1 MQSQEQPNNSAE
13 TNNNSADG
21 SIESSIG
28 IENSIENETVN
39 KVDENPEIREE
50 NHAPQSES
58 EAVQEISEDLTESA
72 PTAEIESE
80 TTEIQEI
87 AAEAVEESSMNG
99 IQEEVSD
106 KDSGLAQELIEKIEE
121 SPVVEAVVEAVESAK
136 EKLEEVVEDVK
147 ESISAAVKSDVS
159 NSDSSEEDDEEEIHE
174 DHDEELEDQIAW
186 DELSREE
193 LRDKFLACLENVAA
207 KDVRNKVIKIRD
219 AYKKVK
225 DEEIATKKERYLENG
240 GIEEDFETPFDTVD
254 EEFQA
259 CNKKFREL
267 RAKIRENKEKELEKN
282 LEMREG
288 LIEELK
294 ALLDD
299 ANDIPKKFDKL
310 KEIENNWRAI
320 GHVPQLRAE
329 ELWKNFRFHR
339 QNFYDLIH
347 INNELRELDQKKN
360 LELKTELCEKAEA
373 LMLNDSIRESLDEY
387 KVLHDQWKE
396 IGHVA
401 KDVNES
407 IWERFKA
414 AGDRLYER
422 RREFIESQE
431 SVYAENLEKKKA
443 IIEKTKELMTSLPF
457 DAHAK
462 WQEASDLFAAFMEEW
477 KQAGFASRKENEAVW
492 EEFKSLRED
501 FYNQKE
507 SFYKDLRNAQNENYK
522 TKVDLCMKAEELK
535 ESSDWKKTG
544 EILKDLQ
551 EQWKKSGPVAKK
563 HSDKL
568 WKRFRTACDEFFNQR
583 KEHFAEMSG
592 EQEENLKKKEELI
605 AKIQAYEHAEDG
617 NETFEAIKGFQNEW
631 IEIGHVPIKQ
641 KDKIQKTCRTAID
654 AQFAKLKSVTAETRK
669 AAFKAQVQSL
679 GSDKGGK
686 DKLQYQ
692 RNVVQEKIK
701 RLQSDVQTLENNIG
715 FFGNS
720 KSKAAEEMK
729 RDIEKKISKA
739 KEEIGQLKDQM
750 KILRES

>member
-13 TNNNSADG
+13 TNNISADG
-21 SIESSIG
+21 SIESPIG
-28 IENSIENETVN
+28 IENSSEIETVKN
-39 KVDENPEIREE
+39 MDENPEVQEE
-50 NHAPQSES
+50 NHSSQLES
-58 EAVQEISEDLTESA
+58 EAVQEISADLSESA
-72 PTAEIESE
+72 PTAEVESE
-80 TTEIQEI
+80 TEEILLNETNDIQKEDPGLISEI
-87 AAEAVEESSMNG
+87 IEEIKESPLAEALVET
-99 IQEEVSD
+99 
-106 KDSGLAQELIEKIEE
+106 
-121 SPVVEAVVEAVESAK
+121 VESATEK
-136 EKLEEVVEDVK
+136 EEELVEDVK
-147 ESISAAVKSDVS
+147 ETISAIAKTDAII
-159 NSDSSEEDDEEEIHE
+159 SDSAEEDEEEDIHE

-193 LRDKFLACLENVAA
+193 LRDKFLVCLENVAA

-240 GIEEDFETPFDTVD
+240 GLEEDFEIPFDTVD

-347 INNELRELDQKKN
+347 INNELRELDHKKN

-443 IIEKTKELMTSLPF
+443 IIDKTKELMTSLPF

-462 WQEASDLFAAFMEEW
+462 WQEASEQFAAFMEEW
-477 KQAGFASRKENEAVW
+477 KQAGFASRKENESIW

-522 TKVDLCMKAEELK
+522 VKVDLCMKAEELK

-544 EILKDLQ
+544 EVLKELQ

-592 EQEENLKKKEELI
+592 EQDENLKKKEELI
-605 AKIQAYEHAEDG
+605 ARIQAYEHAEDG
-617 NETFEAIKGFQNEW
+617 NETFEALKGFQNEW

-641 KDKIQKTCRTAID
+641 KDKIQKTYRTAID
-654 AQFAKLKSVTAETRK
+654 AQFSKLKSVTTETRK

-686 DKLQYQ
+686 DKLQHQ
-692 RNVVQEKIK
+692 RNVVQDKIK

-739 KEEIGQLKDQM
+739 KEEIGQLIEQM